1 LELDISRGLRHS
13 GGVEKPPMLQ
23 PLPATF
29 RKKKRGM
36 WIAILAVVLTVAA
49 LAVVMVLKHRAP
61 PITVQTTKVLRH
73 SLTNLVVANG
83 QIQPVVQVTI
93 SPEVSGEI
101 VALPVKEGQL
111 VNKGDLL
118 VKIKPDVYVAAV
130 NQSKASYASSLAG
143 EAQSAA
149 SVEKAEAD
157 YKRNLELFD
166 RKLISASDFIAF
178 KVARDVASA
187 QFQSATNQV
196 DMAKASVDSAEEQL
210 AKTTIFSPV
219 AGTITRLNSEL
230 GERVLGTVQNAGTE
244 IMIIS
249 DLNQIEARVNVG
261 EMDVVSIASGQQ
273 VRLEVDAFK
282 DRKFTGVVT
291 NVANSAVGSGSR
303 SGASSSSSSSQ
314 SQQAT
319 QFEVRIRVNEK
330 ESAFRPGM
338 SVTAEIETQ
347 YRTNAL
353 TVPLA
358 SVTTRPMKADPKAA
372 PPKKGDTNA
381 TASTASSTNAVAG
394 TNAVADTNI
403 VAGTNA
409 IAGTNTVAGTNT
421 GKTLGK
427 IASATKP
434 ADVVFVVEGDHVKAV
449 AVKIGICD
457 DNYWEI
463 TDGLTNDQEI
473 VSGGYRAIGRDLQ
486 DGSKIHVGPAGADT
500 ETEKK

>member
-1 LELDISRGLRHS
+1 
-13 GGVEKPPMLQ
+13 
-23 PLPATF
+23 
-29 RKKKRGM
+29 M

-49 LAVVMVLKHRAP
+49 FAVVWVVKHRAP
-61 PITVQTTKVLRH
+61 PITVQTTKVSRH
-73 SLTNLVVANG
+73 SITNLVVANG

-101 VALPVKEGQL
+101 TELPVKEGQL
-111 VNKGDLL
+111 VKKGDLL

-157 YKRNLELFD
+157 YDRNLELFN
-166 RKLISASDFIAF
+166 RKLLSASDFIAF
-178 KVARDVASA
+178 KVARDVARA
-187 QFQSATNQV
+187 QFESATNQV
-196 DMAKASVDSAEEQL
+196 NMAKASVDSAEEEL

-219 AGTITRLNSEL
+219 DGTVTKLNSEL

-261 EMDVVSIASGQQ
+261 EMDVVSIAPGQNT
-273 VRLEVDAFK
+273 RLEVDAFK
-282 DRKFTGVVT
+282 DRKFTGVVSA
-291 NVANSAVGSGSR
+291 VANSAVGSGSKTD
-303 SGASSSSSSSQ
+303 ATSSSQ

-319 QFEVRIRVNEK
+319 QFEVRIRVNDK

-358 SVTTRPMKADPKAA
+358 SVTTRPMKAAPKAD
-372 PPKKGDTNA
+372 PSKTG
-381 TASTASSTNAVAG
+381 G
-394 TNAVADTNI
+394 TNAVASVTNV
-403 VAGTNA
+403 VANTNLVGGTNNV
-409 IAGTNTVAGTNT
+409 GGTNT
-421 GKTLGK
+421 GKAAGK
-427 IASATKP
+427 SASASKPNEATKP
-434 ADVVFVVEGDHVKAV
+434 TDVVFVVEGDHVKAV

-486 DGSKIHVGPAGADT
+486 DGSKIHVGPAETGAKD
-500 ETEKK
+500 EKP